1 MLHPR
6 LGNGDD
12 SAMHIPDGFVSG
24 PVNVAGA
31 VVAAGTLAVSTW
43 RALRE
48 AQDQPQTVPLL
59 ATTGAFVFAA
69 QMLNFPIGGGTSGH
83 FLGAAAVTALLGPWR
98 ACLVM
103 TLVVTLQALGVQ
115 RWWFDGA
122 GHQCLQHGRDR
133 VFWQLRCHAHAAG
146 ASSRRAGPAIWWRR
160 ALAGWASVLLAAAAC
175 AVELALSGT
184 SPLFLVLPAMLG
196 THAVI
201 GVGEALITTARPVRR
216 RSHRGPILCRRGQ
229 PWGAAAMRQPARAR
243 CGSWPVRDCSWRSR
257 WRRWPVRL
265 RPVSRTDWRKLPRR
279 RDSASLAEGP
289 PVWHNA
295 PLPDYAVPGVEAEG
309 VSTGLAGILGT
320 LAVFLL
326 GFGVVK
332 LLGRRGVKR
341 EN

>member
-1 MLHPR
+1 
-6 LGNGDD
+6 
-12 SAMHIPDGFVSG
+12 MHIPDGFVSG
-24 PVNVAGA
+24 PMNVAGA
-31 VVAAGTLAVSTW
+31 VVAAATLAASTW
-43 RALRE
+43 RASRE

-103 TLVVTLQALGVQ
+103 TLVVTLQALV
-115 RWWFDGA
+115 FNDGGLTA
-122 GHQCLQHGRDR
+122 LGTNVCNMAVIGCFGSYVVMRMLRVVFPPGRSGY
-133 VFWQLRCHAHAAG
+133 LAAT
-146 ASSRRAGPAIWWRR
+146 AI
-160 ALAGWASVLLAAAAC
+160 AGWGSVLIASAAC

-184 SPLFLVLPAMLG
+184 SPLLLVLPAMLG

-201 GVGEALITTARPVRR
+201 GVGEALITTALLSAVVASRPDIVPAWAAVGDSCDAARVK
-216 RSHRGPILCRRGQ
+216 SPL
-229 PWGAAAMRQPARAR
+229 WKVAGAGLFLALALAALASPLASSFPDGLEKVAETA
-243 CGSWPVRDCSWRSR
+243 GFS
-257 WRRWPVRL
+257 
-265 RPVSRTDWRKLPRR
+265 
-279 RDSASLAEGP
+279 SLAEDT
-289 PVWHNA
+289 PVWHNS
-295 PLPDYAVPGVEAEG
+295 PLPDYTVPGVEAEG

-320 LAVFLL
+320 SAVFLL